1 VLAAAAAGGTM
12 LWRRGLRQE
21 AGLVA
26 ALVVVEL
33 VWNSARHPT
42 DFALGG
48 WVPGPRFLIPLLPF
62 LCFALAP
69 VVRRAPATFAALAAV
84 SIGAMAIATSAE
96 PLLSNDD
103 THHWIARIAD
113 GNFAAT
119 VLSLAGIGHGWL
131 AILPFYALVA
141 AAAVAA
147 VAATRFPLAR
157 ADLATAVAA
166 LAAWIVVE
174 HGAPEL
180 LRVDE
185 LVGQS
190 WGAVAALLLLGAA
203 GWAVVRRRPEGLLL
217 LPFVVL
223 AFDRHTKWAV
233 LLALATVLLES
244 SRWLRSTASTA
255 LKPSTTS
262 SARRRSSGR

>member
-1 VLAAAAAGGTM
+1 
-12 LWRRGLRQE
+12 
-21 AGLVA
+21 
-26 ALVVVEL
+26 
-33 VWNSARHPT
+33 
-42 DFALGG
+42 
-48 WVPGPRFLIPLLPF
+48 VPGPRFLIPLLPF

-203 GWAVVRRRPEGLLL
+203 AWAVVRRRPEGLLL